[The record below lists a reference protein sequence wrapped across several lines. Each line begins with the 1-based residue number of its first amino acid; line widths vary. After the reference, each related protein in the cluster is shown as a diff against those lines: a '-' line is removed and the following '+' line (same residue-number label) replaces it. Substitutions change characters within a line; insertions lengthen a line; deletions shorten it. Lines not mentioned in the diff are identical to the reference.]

1 MLKTMPSFVANDRQY
16 KETSWMTSKY
26 MTALE
31 YMTLSNLDPLENK
44 LISGDEY
51 DFKER
56 TVIRNSPF
64 RTKLLPRILVTSGN
78 TYGEE

>member
-51 DFKER
+51 DQRENCNK
-56 TVIRNSPF
+56 
-64 RTKLLPRILVTSGN
+64 KLAF
-78 TYGEE
+78 

>member
-1 MLKTMPSFVANDRQY
+1 
-16 KETSWMTSKY
+16 

-51 DFKER
+51 DFKE
-56 TVIRNSPF
+56 NCNKKLAF
-64 RTKLLPRILVTSGN
+64 RTKLLPGILVTSGN
-78 TYGEE
+78 TYGRVKSKLLYKCIPNDKSFSILSALSREE